1 VLVTIQGGDLHPLP
15 FAEVLDGPGGQGR
28 RRAVDVTTESYEVAR
43 KYMVRL
49 GPRDFA
55 DAAWVAALAKAGGL
69 SEESFRGH
77 FAGLAQGHP

>member
-1 VLVTIQGGDLHPLP
+1 VTIQGGEFHPLP
-15 FAEVLDGPGGQGR
+15 FVDVLDGPNGKGR

-55 DAAWVAALAKAGGL
+55 DEAWVATLAQAGGL
-69 SEESFRGH
+69 SKDAFRSH
-77 FAGLAQGHP
+77 FERMRLA